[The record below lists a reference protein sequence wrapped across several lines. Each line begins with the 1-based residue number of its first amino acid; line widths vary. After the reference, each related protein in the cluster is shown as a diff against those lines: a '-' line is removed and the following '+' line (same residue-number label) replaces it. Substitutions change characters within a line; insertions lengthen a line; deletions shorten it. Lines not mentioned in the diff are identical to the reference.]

1 MKILLDTHVLIWAL
15 EDSPKLPLSIRD
27 AIIDESNE
35 IYISAISLWEI
46 AIKHKNKPEAM
57 PFNASQ
63 IRDYAM
69 RAGYIFLSL
78 NLDSISTYDKYD
90 LSMHKDP
97 FDQMLVCQS
106 QTHNM
111 RLFTHDKALKTYGI
125 GFVELF

>member
-15 EDSPKLPLSIRD
+15 EDSPKLPLNVRE
-27 AIIDESNE
+27 AIIDENNE
-35 IYISAISLWEI
+35 IYVSALSLWEI
-46 AIKHKNKPEAM
+46 AIKHKNKPELM
-57 PFNASQ
+57 PFSATQ

-69 RAGYIFLSL
+69 RSGYIFLSL

-90 LSMHKDP
+90 LSVHKDP

-106 QTHNM
+106 QAHNM
-111 RLFTHDKALKTYGI
+111 RLFTHDKALKEYGI